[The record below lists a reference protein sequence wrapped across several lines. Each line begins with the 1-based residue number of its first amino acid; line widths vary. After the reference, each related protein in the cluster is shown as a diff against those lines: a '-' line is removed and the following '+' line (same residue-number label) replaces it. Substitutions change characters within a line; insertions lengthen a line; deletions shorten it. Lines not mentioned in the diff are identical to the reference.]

1 MIVPTR
7 IRSLRKKAVIN
18 YALLQDG
25 ISMSDSSDVPENV
38 SAGRV
43 EPENVSAGRV
53 EPENVS
59 AGRVEPEIVAE
70 ETRLM
75 KRRVSESSSDSIPL
89 SVLKSKSKKR
99 KQNSEIGND
108 VDQSESY
115 VNLQVSN
122 MKAAL
127 GIETNIKHL
136 FYYVLISWTF
146 ALLQLFFQLF

>member
-25 ISMSDSSDVPENV
+25 ISMSDSENV

-127 GIETNIKHL
+127 GI
-136 FYYVLISWTF
+136 
-146 ALLQLFFQLF
+146 

>member
-25 ISMSDSSDVPENV
+25 ISMSDSIDVPVNV

-75 KRRVSESSSDSIPL
+75 KRRVSESSSDSVPL

-127 GIETNIKHL
+127 GI
-136 FYYVLISWTF
+136 
-146 ALLQLFFQLF
+146 